1 MMPNSEFKDN
11 IIYEKQASSGI
22 KLGEVRNNIIYK
34 RQASSGIKLGEVR
47 NIKREI
53 KGSDHIDSA
62 IVVAAYH
69 FLIKSIF

>member
-1 MMPNSEFKDN
+1 MPNSEFKDN
-11 IIYEKQASSGI
+11 IIYKGHAG
-22 KLGEVRNNIIYK
+22 
-34 RQASSGIKLGEVR
+34 SGIKLGEVR